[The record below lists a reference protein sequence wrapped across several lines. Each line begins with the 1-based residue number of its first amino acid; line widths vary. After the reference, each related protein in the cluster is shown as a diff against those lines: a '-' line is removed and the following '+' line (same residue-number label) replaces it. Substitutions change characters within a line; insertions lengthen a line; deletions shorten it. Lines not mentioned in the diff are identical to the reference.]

1 MAAKSTDIPL
11 GRSMGLIAK
20 RYIGIMYKS
29 LSHLDL
35 GPNFLVLMLIEM
47 TESTLTQQELADLSE
62 TDKTNMVRT
71 IDALQDKGLVKREQK
86 EADRRAYVI
95 KLTPNGKKTIP
106 LIKKTARTLN
116 NKALHGLSESQ
127 VRSFYKTL
135 ETISNNIASLPAED
149 FQVTLKNA
157 KK

>member
-20 RYIGIMYKS
+20 RYIGIMYKR
-29 LSHLDL
+29 LSHLDI
-35 GPNFLVLMLIEM
+35 GANFLVLMLIDM

-62 TDKTNMVRT
+62 MDKTNMVRT
-71 IDALQDKGLVKREQK
+71 IDALQDKGLVEREQK
-86 EADRRAYVI
+86 PADRRAYVI

-106 LIKKTARTLN
+106 IIKKTTRTLN

-127 VRSFYKTL
+127 VKSFYKIL
-135 ETISNNIASLPAED
+135 ETISKNIALLPAED
-149 FQVTLKNA
+149 FQVTLKNV